1 MLFGYK
7 ENGYI
12 HEVHNDK
19 LEELHVKHGDW
30 HSTHFP
36 YDKVRGYKHNVQL
49 SAIILHSRQVD

>member
-1 MLFGYK
+1 M
-7 ENGYI
+7 

-49 SAIILHSRQVD
+49 SAIILHSKQVD